1 MMLQA
6 NAPHNP
12 FRFDLQTCLSM
23 PTTLAPDSIEVP
35 SYWLGSTRLLDLND
49 PKLRIQAMSLTQ
61 LSDTDTQKV
70 VAIHEFIKAMP
81 FACVTGF
88 DHVPAATVLRNGY
101 GDCHTKGTLFVAL
114 LRCVGLPAR
123 LRFVT
128 LSSAFLHGIITP
140 PQNTVIHAI
149 GEVYLDERWIQTD
162 TYVTDIELESSAE
175 RLLLDQGR
183 RLGYGIHLDGA
194 RQWDAFND
202 AHGQSAAS
210 DEASLP
216 VQDWGVAHD
225 PEQFYASAD
234 HPSLRRGWLTRA
246 KWMLAAGLVNR
257 RTQQVRQQGAEG
269 MHRRQG
275 QPP

>member
-1 MMLQA
+1 MEL
-6 NAPHNP
+6 
-12 FRFDLQTCLSM
+12 
-23 PTTLAPDSIEVP
+23 P
-35 SYWLGSTRLLDLND
+35 SHWLGSTRLLDLED

-61 LSDTDTQKV
+61 LSDTVIQKV
-70 VAIHEFIKAMP
+70 VAIHEFIKVMP
-81 FACVTGF
+81 FGCVAGF
-88 DHVPAATVLRNGY
+88 DHVPAAAVLRTGY

-128 LSSAFLHGIITP
+128 LSGEFLFGIIAP
-140 PQNTVIHAI
+140 PKNTVIHAI
-149 GEVYLDERWIQTD
+149 GEVYLDERWVQTD
-162 TYVTDIELESSAE
+162 TYVADVGLESSAE
-175 RLLLDQGR
+175 RLLLGQGR
-183 RLGYGIHLDGA
+183 RSGYGIHLDGA

-216 VQDWGVAHD
+216 VRDWGVAHD
-225 PEQFYASAD
+225 PEQFYSSAD

-257 RTQQVRQQGAEG
+257 RTQQIRLQGLESVD
-269 MHRRQG
+269 RR
-275 QPP
+275 